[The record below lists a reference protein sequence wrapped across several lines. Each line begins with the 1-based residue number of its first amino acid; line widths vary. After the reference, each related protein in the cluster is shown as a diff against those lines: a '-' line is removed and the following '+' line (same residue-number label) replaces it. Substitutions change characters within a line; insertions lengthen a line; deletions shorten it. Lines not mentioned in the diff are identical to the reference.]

1 MSAGNFWEN
10 SVRRREFVG
19 ACAAA
24 ALAGAA
30 AGPSTMARAASAAS
44 EPEGVPF
51 SLSVML
57 WTIYRDLPFEQ
68 RLEKVAEAG
77 YHAVELVGEF
87 KDWKKQ
93 DFADARRKKRELG
106 VEFDGTTGVWQPLA
120 DASAREVFLKSLRE
134 FIPTMRELE
143 CTRLI
148 MQTGDAVPGLSRN
161 EMHAN
166 CIETLKRGGQ
176 IAAENNIELLIE
188 NIDPE
193 ENPKYFLT
201 LSAEG
206 FEIVRSVGNP
216 RVKCLY
222 DFFHEQIAA
231 GNLIAKLEKNIDLV
245 GLVHVADV
253 PGRHDPG
260 TGEIHYPN
268 IFRKLAELGYSR
280 YVAMEFMPKGETVP
294 ALSTDMFAFFRGA
307 HPAAGY
313 ALRALNP
320 HQNATVVAMIDQII
334 PETDTPGAKGA
345 RVNEFIDVILTEW
358 ANDTERKNFLDGLA
372 GVDKKSNE
380 LFAKDFADAPPPQQL
395 TLLRALDESAAFES
409 AIRPPRRDDEEEDR
423 YRQLEGNFFSV
434 FKNITLHGYYTSEI
448 GFTQELKLQIIPGAQ
463 HGCIPRGPGLGDA

>member
-1 MSAGNFWEN
+1 MSAVNFWEN
-10 SVRRREFVG
+10 SLQRREFVG

-30 AGPSTMARAASAAS
+30 VGPSAIARTASVAPAAS
-44 EPEGVPF
+44 ESEGVPF

-77 YHAVELVGEF
+77 FHAVELVGEF

-93 DFADARRKKRELG
+93 DFANARRKKHELG
-106 VEFDGTTGVWQPLA
+106 IEFDGTTGVWEPLA

-148 MQTGDAVPGLSRN
+148 MQTGDAVPGLSRK

-166 CIETLKRGGQ
+166 CIETLKRGGE

-206 FEIVRSVGNP
+206 FDIVRS
-216 RVKCLY
+216 
-222 DFFHEQIAA
+222 A
-231 GNLIAKLEKNIDLV
+231 GNLIATLEKNIDLV

-260 TGEIHYPN
+260 TGEIYYPN
-268 IFRKLAELGYSR
+268 IFRELGELGYSR
-280 YVAMEFMPKGETVP
+280 YVAMEFMPKGEVVP
-294 ALSTDMFAFFRGA
+294 ALRAARDM
-307 HPAAGY
+307 
-313 ALRALNP
+313 ALKFGRP
-320 HQNATVVAMIDQII
+320 
-334 PETDTPGAKGA
+334 
-345 RVNEFIDVILTEW
+345 
-358 ANDTERKNFLDGLA
+358 
-372 GVDKKSNE
+372 DKKQSSN
-380 LFAKDFADAPPPQQL
+380 
-395 TLLRALDESAAFES
+395 
-409 AIRPPRRDDEEEDR
+409 
-423 YRQLEGNFFSV
+423 
-434 FKNITLHGYYTSEI
+434 TLHSGRFYAS
-448 GFTQELKLQIIPGAQ
+448 A
-463 HGCIPRGPGLGDA
+463 